1 MSIESPPWLVQ
12 PAVGVEVHIA
22 ERAVQGE
29 PTANEGITVRVDHI
43 HKLGVADPDPSAFG
57 LQDVKVGAGRVD
69 RCQPVSLFANTPI
82 SPCTQ
87 HTFL

>member
-43 HKLGVADPDPSAFG
+43 HKLGVADPDPSAIG
-57 LQDVKVGAGRVD
+57 LQDIKVWTGRVD
-69 RCQPVSLFANTPI
+69 RRQPVSLFANMPI

-87 HTFL
+87 HIFL

>member
-1 MSIESPPWLVQ
+1 MSIESPPRLVQ

-57 LQDVKVGAGRVD
+57 LQDVKVWTGRVD
-69 RCQPVSLFANTPI
+69 RRQPVGLGAYVLI